1 MGAKETE
8 PSLMRNLGA
17 FFGHIVQAIKEDP
30 TEPAST
36 RPASTGP
43 ASTGPASTGARAS
56 EAAATEQSEHNAS
69 DPSNTLEVRREIQEA
84 RHGPYLLRRTTIDEV
99 IRTPEGTADKTP
111 DDTPDNTTDVKARG
125 DSRPRDGSEGSHAS
139 H

>member
-36 RPASTGP
+36 RPASTG
-43 ASTGPASTGARAS
+43 ARAS
-56 EAAATEQSEHNAS
+56 EAAAAEQSEHSAS
-69 DPSNTLEVRREIQEA
+69 DASNTLEVRREIQEA

-99 IRTPEGTADKTP
+99 IRTPEGAADETP

>member
-30 TEPAST
+30 TAPTS
-36 RPASTGP
+36 
-43 ASTGPASTGARAS
+43 S
-56 EAAATEQSEHNAS
+56 EARSPEAGAAEKSEHNAS
-69 DPSNTLEVRREIQEA
+69 DPSDTLEVRREIQEA
-84 RHGPYLLRRTTIDEV
+84 RHGPYILRRTTIDEV
-99 IRTPEGTADKTP
+99 IRPPEGAADEAST
-111 DDTPDNTTDVKARG
+111 DTTRS

>member
-36 RPASTGP
+36 RPASTGE
-43 ASTGPASTGARAS
+43 RAS
-56 EAAATEQSEHNAS
+56 EAAATEQSEHTAS
-69 DPSNTLEVRREIQEA
+69 DASNTLEVRREIQEA

-99 IRTPEGTADKTP
+99 IRTPEGAADETP
-111 DDTPDNTTDVKARG
+111 DDTPDNTTDVKTGG

>member
-36 RPASTGP
+36 RPASTVE
-43 ASTGPASTGARAS
+43 RAS
-56 EAAATEQSEHNAS
+56 EAAATEQSEHTAS
-69 DPSNTLEVRREIQEA
+69 DASNTLEVRREIQEA

-99 IRTPEGTADKTP
+99 IRTPEGAADE
-111 DDTPDNTTDVKARG
+111 TPDNTTDVKARG

>member
-1 MGAKETE
+1 MAGKETE

-30 TEPAST
+30 TEPASIT
-36 RPASTGP
+36 
-43 ASTGPASTGARAS
+43 PASTGARAS

-69 DPSNTLEVRREIQEA
+69 DASNTLEVRREIQEA

-99 IRTPEGTADKTP
+99 IRTPEGAADETP
-111 DDTPDNTTDVKARG
+111 DDTPDNTTDVKTGG

>member
-30 TEPAST
+30 TEPASIT
-36 RPASTGP
+36 
-43 ASTGPASTGARAS
+43 PASTGARAS

-69 DPSNTLEVRREIQEA
+69 DASNTLEVRREIQEA

-99 IRTPEGTADKTP
+99 IRTPEGAADETP
-111 DDTPDNTTDVKARG
+111 DDTTDVKTGG

>member
-36 RPASTGP
+36 TR
-43 ASTGPASTGARAS
+43 ASTGARAS
-56 EAAATEQSEHNAS
+56 EAAATEQSEHTAS
-69 DPSNTLEVRREIQEA
+69 DASNTLEVRREIQEA

-99 IRTPEGTADKTP
+99 IRTPEGAADETP
-111 DDTPDNTTDVKARG
+111 DDTTDVNTRG

>member
-36 RPASTGP
+36 TR
-43 ASTGPASTGARAS
+43 ASTGARAS
-56 EAAATEQSEHNAS
+56 EAAATEQSEHTAS
-69 DPSNTLEVRREIQEA
+69 DASNTLEVRREIQEA

-99 IRTPEGTADKTP
+99 IRTPEGAADETP
-111 DDTPDNTTDVKARG
+111 DDTTDNTTDVKARG

>member
-36 RPASTGP
+36 T
-43 ASTGPASTGARAS
+43 PASTGARAS

-69 DPSNTLEVRREIQEA
+69 DASNTLEVRREIQEA

-99 IRTPEGTADKTP
+99 IRTPEGAADETP
-111 DDTPDNTTDVKARG
+111 DDTPDNTTDVKTGG

>member
-36 RPASTGP
+36 RPASTRP
-43 ASTGPASTGARAS
+43 ASTGERAS

-69 DPSNTLEVRREIQEA
+69 DASNTLEVRREIQEA

-99 IRTPEGTADKTP
+99 IRTPEGAADETP
-111 DDTPDNTTDVKARG
+111 DDTPDDTTDVKTGG

>member
-1 MGAKETE
+1 MTTKKPE

-36 RPASTGP
+36 TR
-43 ASTGPASTGARAS
+43 ASTGARAS
-56 EAAATEQSEHNAS
+56 EAAATEQSEHTAS
-69 DPSNTLEVRREIQEA
+69 DASNTLEVRREIQEA

-99 IRTPEGTADKTP
+99 IRTPEGAADETP

>member
-36 RPASTGP
+36 TR
-43 ASTGPASTGARAS
+43 ASTGARAS
-56 EAAATEQSEHNAS
+56 ARASARDVDRTHRTHPEIFVEHEDAC
-69 DPSNTLEVRREIQEA
+69 E
-84 RHGPYLLRRTTIDEV
+84 IDEV
-99 IRTPEGTADKTP
+99 PHRSSVADSVAWVVRICTM
-111 DDTPDNTTDVKARG
+111 R
-125 DSRPRDGSEGSHAS
+125 
-139 H
+139 

>member
-36 RPASTGP
+36 TR
-43 ASTGPASTGARAS
+43 ASTGARAS
-56 EAAATEQSEHNAS
+56 EAAAAEQSEHSAS
-69 DPSNTLEVRREIQEA
+69 DASNTLEVRREIQEA

-99 IRTPEGTADKTP
+99 IRTPEGAADETP

>member
-36 RPASTGP
+36 GE
-43 ASTGPASTGARAS
+43 RAS

-69 DPSNTLEVRREIQEA
+69 DASNTLEVRREIQEA

-99 IRTPEGTADKTP
+99 IRTPEGAADETP

>member
-36 RPASTGP
+36 TR
-43 ASTGPASTGARAS
+43 ASTGARAS

-69 DPSNTLEVRREIQEA
+69 DASNTLEVRREIQEA

-99 IRTPEGTADKTP
+99 IRTPEGAADETP

>member
-36 RPASTGP
+36 RPASTG
-43 ASTGPASTGARAS
+43 ARAS
-56 EAAATEQSEHNAS
+56 EAAAAEQSEHSAS
-69 DPSNTLEVRREIQEA
+69 DASNTLEVRREIQEA

-99 IRTPEGTADKTP
+99 IRTPEGAADETP
-111 DDTPDNTTDVKARG
+111 DDTTDVNTRG

>member
-36 RPASTGP
+36 T
-43 ASTGPASTGARAS
+43 PASTGARAS
-56 EAAATEQSEHNAS
+56 EAAATEQSEHTAS
-69 DPSNTLEVRREIQEA
+69 DASNTLEVRREIQEA

-99 IRTPEGTADKTP
+99 IRTPEGAADETP

>member
-36 RPASTGP
+36 TR
-43 ASTGPASTGARAS
+43 ASTGARAS
-56 EAAATEQSEHNAS
+56 EAAATEQSEHSAS
-69 DPSNTLEVRREIQEA
+69 DASNTLEVRREIQEA

-99 IRTPEGTADKTP
+99 IRTPEGAADETP

>member
-30 TEPAST
+30 TEPASVT
-36 RPASTGP
+36 PD
-43 ASTGPASTGARAS
+43 STGARAS
-56 EAAATEQSEHNAS
+56 EAAATEQSEHTAS
-69 DPSNTLEVRREIQEA
+69 DASNTLEVRREIQEA

-99 IRTPEGTADKTP
+99 IRTPEGAADE
-111 DDTPDNTTDVKARG
+111 TPDNTTDVKARG

>member
-1 MGAKETE
+1 MSGKETE
-8 PSLMRNLGA
+8 PSLLRNLGA

-30 TEPAST
+30 TAPVSSE
-36 RPASTGP
+36 
-43 ASTGPASTGARAS
+43 ARATGS
-56 EAAATEQSEHNAS
+56 EQAGTEEQSEHNTS
-69 DPSNTLEVRREIQEA
+69 DTSNTLEVRREIQEA

-99 IRTPEGTADKTP
+99 IRTPEGAADEKP
-111 DDTPDNTTDVKARG
+111 DDTTDVKTRG

>member
-36 RPASTGP
+36 RPASTG
-43 ASTGPASTGARAS
+43 ARAS
-56 EAAATEQSEHNAS
+56 EAAAAEQSEHNAS
-69 DPSNTLEVRREIQEA
+69 DASNTLEVRREIQEA

-99 IRTPEGTADKTP
+99 IRTPEGAADETP
-111 DDTPDNTTDVKARG
+111 DDTTDVNTRG

>member
-30 TEPAST
+30 TEPDQAK
-36 RPASTGP
+36 PASPKP
-43 ASTGPASTGARAS
+43 ASVGAHSTEAGAA
-56 EAAATEQSEHNAS
+56 EKSEHNAS
-69 DPSNTLEVRREIQEA
+69 DASNTLEVRREIQEA

-111 DDTPDNTTDVKARG
+111 DDTPDDTPDNTTDVKARG

>member
-1 MGAKETE
+1 MAGKETE

-30 TEPAST
+30 TEPASIT
-36 RPASTGP
+36 
-43 ASTGPASTGARAS
+43 PASTGARAS

-69 DPSNTLEVRREIQEA
+69 DASNTLEVRREIQEA

-99 IRTPEGTADKTP
+99 IRTPEGAADETP
-111 DDTPDNTTDVKARG
+111 DDTTDVKTGG

>member
-36 RPASTGP
+36 TR
-43 ASTGPASTGARAS
+43 ASTGARAS
-56 EAAATEQSEHNAS
+56 EAAATEQSEHTAS
-69 DPSNTLEVRREIQEA
+69 DASNTLEVRREIQEA

-99 IRTPEGTADKTP
+99 IRTPEGAADETP

>member
-36 RPASTGP
+36 RPASTG
-43 ASTGPASTGARAS
+43 ARAS

-69 DPSNTLEVRREIQEA
+69 DASNTLEVRREIQEA

-99 IRTPEGTADKTP
+99 IRTPEGAADETP

>member
-36 RPASTGP
+36 TR
-43 ASTGPASTGARAS
+43 ASTGARAS

-69 DPSNTLEVRREIQEA
+69 DASNTLEVRREIQEA

-99 IRTPEGTADKTP
+99 IRTPEGAADEKP
-111 DDTPDNTTDVKARG
+111 DDTTDVNTRG

>member
-36 RPASTGP
+36 T
-43 ASTGPASTGARAS
+43 PASTGARAS
-56 EAAATEQSEHNAS
+56 EAAATEQSEHTAS
-69 DPSNTLEVRREIQEA
+69 DASNTLEVRREIQEA

-99 IRTPEGTADKTP
+99 IRTPEGAADETP
-111 DDTPDNTTDVKARG
+111 DDTPDNTTDVKTGG

>member
-1 MGAKETE
+1 MAGKETE

-30 TEPAST
+30 TEPVSPTPDSAKSRSNET
-36 RPASTGP
+36 A
-43 ASTGPASTGARAS
+43 GA
-56 EAAATEQSEHNAS
+56 EQSEHNAS
-69 DPSNTLEVRREIQEA
+69 DASNTLEVRREIQEA

-99 IRTPEGTADKTP
+99 IRTPEGAADHSENETEQAKT
-111 DDTPDNTTDVKARG
+111 RG